1 MVDLD
6 YVINKL
12 IPHRLGAVNSLTHAL
27 RLCNSFENPKPIKI
41 YFDRK
46 LTIVGNS
53 NAYTN
58 PVIESGLIHCRA
70 LLEFLGI
77 CYTKNGL
84 EIIKNRKPDDV
95 GIEHYKD
102 SNGAAL
108 QKVSPDVAISR
119 YPGPRD
125 DAEKALISI
134 FLAANKGLAH
144 VTSELQPQE
153 LRLLEIAS
161 RGVDA
166 LVISYLYTP
175 MGKVAPDYKMQQ
187 VERNIS
193 LFNRLIGLA
202 RRATLFLLR
211 SQKK

>member
-12 IPHRLGAVNSLTHAL
+12 IPYRLGAVNALTHAL
-27 RLCNSFENPKPIKI
+27 RLHSSFENPKPIEI

-58 PVIESGLIHCRA
+58 PVIESGLMHCRA

-108 QKVSPDVAISR
+108 QKISPEVAVSR
-119 YPGPRD
+119 YPDSKD
-125 DAEKALISI
+125 DAEKAL
-134 FLAANKGLAH
+134 N
-144 VTSELQPQE
+144 
-153 LRLLEIAS
+153 
-161 RGVDA
+161 
-166 LVISYLYTP
+166 SYLSC
-175 MGKVAPDYKMQQ
+175 G
-187 VERNIS
+187 E
-193 LFNRLIGLA
+193 
-202 RRATLFLLR
+202 
-211 SQKK
+211 

>member
-1 MVDLD
+1 MVDFD
-6 YVINKL
+6 YVVNTI
-12 IPHRLGAVNSLTHAL
+12 IPHRLGAIDRLTHAL
-27 RLCNSFENPKPIKI
+27 RLRNSFGEPKPIEI

-95 GIEHYKD
+95 GIEHFKD
-102 SNGAAL
+102 SSGLVL
-108 QKVSPDVAISR
+108 QKVSPEVAISR
-119 YPGPRD
+119 YPD
-125 DAEKALISI
+125 SKEDAEKALIAI
-134 FLAANKGLAH
+134 FLATNKGLAH

-166 LVISYLYTP
+166 LIISYFYTP
-175 MGKVAPDYKMQQ
+175 MGKLAPVYKMQQ
-187 VERNIS
+187 V
-193 LFNRLIGLA
+193 GKDA
-202 RRATLFLLR
+202 
-211 SQKK
+211 